1 MVTIISFI
9 IVISV
14 LVFFHELGHFMVARA
29 CGVYVRDFSI
39 GMGPV
44 IYQYKGKETTY
55 SLRALPIGGAV
66 QMLGEDGVDK
76 ELDETVQHGVAQAA
90 VDEPHSDDPRSF
102 INKPAWQRLLII
114 FAGPAMNFLLAIA
127 LFFIVFLVQGFPTN
141 QNVIGE
147 AIADLPAQQ
156 AGLRAGDQIVQI
168 DGRPIEDWPGIVN
181 AIKDAKGAAV
191 TVQALREGRQIEIE
205 LQPIREEKD
214 DRYIIGVR
222 QKLQTAPLKSFSM
235 AVLKTWDSSKMV
247 VSFIPKLI
255 SGEVSRDNLAGPIG
269 IARIS
274 GDAAREGPI
283 VFLAFMAIISI
294 NLGIMNL
301 LPIPAL
307 DGGRILLITLEII
320 FRRKLPAF
328 IEEKIH
334 LIGFAL
340 LMLLMLFAVY
350 NDVVKLF

>member
-1 MVTIISFI
+1 MLTIISFI
-9 IVISV
+9 VVISA
-14 LVFFHELGHFMVARA
+14 LVFFHELGHFMVAKA

-44 IYQYKGKETTY
+44 IYQYQGKETTY

-76 ELDETVQHGVAQAA
+76 ELDETVQHGAAA
-90 VDEPHSDDPRSF
+90 VTIDQPSSDDPRSF

-127 LFFIVFLVQGFPTN
+127 LFFIIFLVQGFPTN

-147 AIADLPAQQ
+147 VIVDLPAQQ
-156 AGLRAGDQIVQI
+156 AGLEAADEIVDI
-168 DGRPIEDWPGIVN
+168 DGQPIADWMGIVE
-181 AIKDAKGAAV
+181 AIKRSEGAEV
-191 TVQALREGRQIEIE
+191 SVQVLRDGRQIELK
-205 LQPIREEKD
+205 LQPIREEGG
-214 DRYIIGVR
+214 DRYVIGVR
-222 QKLQTAPLKSFSM
+222 QKLTTAPLKSFNM

-255 SGEVSRDNLAGPIG
+255 SGEVSRDNIAGPIG
-269 IARIS
+269 IAKIS
-274 GDAAREGPI
+274 GEAAREGPI
-283 VFLAFMAIISI
+283 VFLALMAIISI

-307 DGGRILLITLEII
+307 DGGRILLILLEMI